1 MARYGIRNRHNGRM
15 VLGNWSTF
23 NEAAGTL
30 LAQGLNSSDF
40 GIAECD
46 HKGEFVKMV
55 A

>member
-1 MARYGIRNRHNGRM
+1 M
-15 VLGNWSTF
+15 VLGRWPTF
-23 NEAAGTL
+23 NEAAGIL

-46 HKGEFVKMV
+46 NKGEFVKLV